1 MSGEPTDVL
10 VLGTGVAGCAAAL
23 AAARGGA
30 SVTLVTRADQARES
44 NTYYA
49 QGGIVARPP
58 GDTPEQLA
66 ADIERAGD
74 GLCSPEAVALISRE
88 GPDLVQSLLVDELG
102 VPFDRDGAG
111 FHWTL
116 EGAHSVPRVLH
127 VKDAT
132 GAPIERALIAACRQE
147 KNIRWLLET
156 TAVDLLTLSHD
167 STDPADRYRP
177 PAVIGAYLL
186 SRNGG
191 DGVEPQL
198 ARETILATG
207 GLGQVYLHTT
217 NPPGARGDGFA
228 MARRAGAR
236 LLNLEYIQFHPT
248 ALVHPKG
255 RLLLTEALRG
265 EGARITDIA
274 GRPFLQEFHPD
285 AELAPRDVVARAIH
299 QRMLEKDEPHV
310 LLDISHKHADW
321 IRGRFPELVAR
332 CREYGFDLTAGPVP
346 VVPAAHYS
354 CGGVAVDAR
363 RAHRPRPPAGRRR
376 GLVHRRPRRQPPR
389 LDLPARGPPLGL
401 EGRTRGG
408 ARGRAREDAAPRPG
422 APVGARA
429 RARRSGPDR
438 PGLDGH
444 PPHDVELRRPGPIRA
459 ASGPRGPHPRR
470 APRGDRELL
479 PPGHDVGRPG
489 RPAQRRP
496 DGARHPPG
504 RLGQPGFEGVP
515 LPGRR
520 LSGVRLELR
529 PSPLPL
535 SRRRGVT
542 SLV

>member
-1 MSGEPTDVL
+1 MSPDPTDVL

-23 AAARGGA
+23 SAARAGA
-30 SVTLVTRADQARES
+30 SVTIVTRAEEARES
-44 NTYYA
+44 NTFYA
-49 QGGIVARPP
+49 QGGIVSRPP
-58 GDTPEQLA
+58 GDTPERLA

-74 GLCSPEAVALISRE
+74 GLCFPEAVSLIARE

-116 EGAHSVPRVLH
+116 EGAHSIPRVLH

-132 GAPIERALIAACRQE
+132 GAPIERALIAACRNE
-147 KNIRWLLET
+147 KNIRWRLET

-167 STDPADRYRP
+167 STDPADRYRA

-191 DGVEPQL
+191 NGVAPQL

-217 NPPGARGDGFA
+217 NPSGARGDGFA

-236 LLNLEYIQFHPT
+236 LLNLEYVQFHPT

-265 EGARITDIA
+265 EGARITDIS

-299 QRMLEKDEPHV
+299 RRLLERDEPHV
-310 LLDISHKHADW
+310 LLDISHKKADW
-321 IRGRFPELVAR
+321 IRSRFPELVER

-354 CGGVAVDAR
+354 CGGVAVDGDGR
-363 RAHRPRPPAGRRR
+363 TGLGHLRAVGEVSCTGVHGANRLASTSLLEGLLWGWRAGRAAAREAER
-376 GLVHRRPRRQPPR
+376 LRSRPLSRVRPWEPEHEPVDPALIAQDWMVVRHTMWNYVGLVRSERR
-389 LDLPARGPPLGL
+389 LD
-401 EGRTRGG
+401 
-408 ARGRAREDAAPRPG
+408 
-422 APVGARA
+422 
-429 RARRSGPDR
+429 RARRILG
-438 PGLDGH
+438 
-444 PPHDVELRRPGPIRA
+444 ELREEIENFYRRGTMSDALVGLRNGVQTALAIHRA
-459 ASGPRGPHPRR
+459 ASDNRVSKGCHYR
-470 APRGDRELL
+470 
-479 PPGHDVGRPG
+479 V
-489 RPAQRRP
+489 
-496 DGARHPPG
+496 DG
-504 RLGQPGFEGVP
+504 
-515 LPGRR
+515 
-520 LSGVRLELR
+520 
-529 PSPLPL
+529 
-535 SRRRGVT
+535 
-542 SLV
+542 